1 MEHRTV
7 PLPSA
12 CSIEERAGH
21 SSATF
26 KGGSML
32 NGKTIKGALIASAV
46 AALFAG
52 NPALA
57 QDKGKAKKAEA
68 KVVHCGGINEWKG
81 KGACAGADNACKYK
95 NSCKGQGYLQ
105 TKTEKDCLDKGGK
118 VLAAK

>member
-7 PLPSA
+7 PLPSP
-12 CSIEERAGH
+12 CSIGERADH

-32 NGKTIKGALIASAV
+32 SGKTIKGALIASAV
-46 AALFAG
+46 AALFAA

-57 QDKGKAKKAEA
+57 QDKGKAKKAAA
-68 KVVHCGGINEWKG
+68 KVVHCGGIN
-81 KGACAGADNACKYK
+81 DCKSK
-95 NSCKGQGYLQ
+95 NSCKGQGYLE
-105 TKTEKDCLDKGGK
+105 TKTEKECLDKGGK